1 MLNVVELRDVS
12 LSEADIDCEARKP
25 FWQAIRFGDG

>member
-25 FWQAIRFGDG
+25 FWQVIRLGGR